1 MATETIKS
9 PSFWERKSVKDVI
22 AKAILYLIVLAGA
35 FVLMI
40 PFFWMLSTALKGQ
53 EEAFFIPPQW
63 IPNPFHW
70 ENFAIGWNTLPFW
83 LYLKNTVT
91 IIILTLIGQIFS
103 ASLVAFGF
111 SRLQFPGRDT
121 LFFVMLSTM
130 MIPYQVTMIPTYILF
145 RYLGWIDT
153 FKPLIVPAYFGGG
166 AFFIFLLRQFF
177 LTIPLEMDDAARI
190 DGCNNFNIYLK
201 IILPLAKP
209 ALGTVAIF
217 SFMWQWND
225 FMGPLIYI
233 NSMDKR
239 TVALGLAAFQAETAF
254 RSSGWNLIMA
264 VAFLLML
271 PCILIFF
278 FAQRQFIQGVVITGV
293 KG

>member
-1 MATETIKS
+1 MEAIKT
-9 PSFWERKSVKDVI
+9 PTFWERKSVRDIFIK
-22 AKAILYLIVLAGA
+22 IVLYIIVLIGA
-35 FVLMI
+35 FILMI
-40 PFFWMLSTALKGQ
+40 PFFWMLSTALKGF
-53 EEAFFIPPQW
+53 EEAFQIPPQW
-63 IPNPFHW
+63 IPKPPHW
-70 ENFAIGWNTLPFW
+70 ENFYVGWTTLPFG
-83 LYLKNTVT
+83 LYLKNTV
-91 IIILTLIGQIFS
+91 IIIVLTLIGQIFS

-111 SRLQFPGRDT
+111 SRLHFPGRDF

-130 MIPYQVTMIPTYILF
+130 MVPFQVTMIPTYILF
-145 RYLGWIDT
+145 RYLRWIDT

-177 LTIPLEMDDAARI
+177 LTIPPEMDDAARI

-254 RSSGWNLIMA
+254 RTSGWNLIMA

-271 PCILIFF
+271 PCLIIFF
-278 FAQRQFIQGVVITGV
+278 LAQRQFIQGVVITGV

>member
-1 MATETIKS
+1 MEAIKT
-9 PSFWERKSVKDVI
+9 PTFWERKSVRDIFIK
-22 AKAILYLIVLAGA
+22 IVLYIIVLIGA
-35 FVLMI
+35 FILMI
-40 PFFWMLSTALKGQ
+40 PFFWMLSTALKGF
-53 EEAFFIPPQW
+53 EEAFQIPPQW
-63 IPNPFHW
+63 IPKPPHW
-70 ENFAIGWNTLPFW
+70 ENFYVGWTTLPFG
-83 LYLKNTVT
+83 LYLKNTV
-91 IIILTLIGQIFS
+91 IIIVLTLIGQIFS

-111 SRLQFPGRDT
+111 SRLHFPGRDF

-130 MIPYQVTMIPTYILF
+130 MIPFQVTMIPTYILF
-145 RYLGWIDT
+145 RYLRWIDT

-177 LTIPLEMDDAARI
+177 LTIPPEMDDAARI

-254 RSSGWNLIMA
+254 RTSGWNLIMA

-271 PCILIFF
+271 PCLIIFF
-278 FAQRQFIQGVVITGV
+278 LAQRQFIQGVVITGV